1 MMTILHPTRCIY
13 IIGKIQIV
21 KNLLLFIILYFFCLT
36 ISAQNWDQVG
46 EDIISVS
53 TDDKSGASVSLSD
66 DGLTMAIGS
75 PFNSDEGLHVGHV
88 RIFAY
93 NGVSWELKGNIIK
106 GNLTEKGF
114 GYSVS
119 LSNDGN
125 RVAICASWGKVR
137 IYDWNGSLWQQIGN
151 SLDIEP
157 LSVFQGKVSISGNGE
172 IVGVGDIG
180 NSTNGTNAGEVRIY
194 KLNGNTW
201 QQKGSSITGSAYGI
215 TGYTLSLSNDG
226 SCFATN
232 HHQDKNIHVYYW
244 NQADWVLKGDIL
256 NEFPAHHAG
265 LSSDGNTL
273 AVSGING
280 PGQTENNGYAQVYK
294 WNGASW
300 NPHGNAIEGDVHQG
314 HLGYALSLSK
324 NGKVLAL
331 GNHIHNAWIGETR
344 VYVQNGAN
352 WEQRGETL
360 YGQIMEF
367 FAYSISLN
375 ASGNILGVGMPN
387 HITNLSQGKKDKSRV
402 FRNDAVLSVEE
413 TSQLDF
419 ALYPNPTIGNFTID
433 LGREYSD
440 VSVNIYNILGQIISS
455 ETYASVK
462 TIEKKITNM
471 GGVYF
476 VKISTANEESTILRI
491 IKQ

>member
-1 MMTILHPTRCIY
+1 MKKLLLCTILS
-13 IIGKIQIV
+13 
-21 KNLLLFIILYFFCLT
+21 LFSLT
-36 ISAQNWDQVG
+36 ISAQNWGQVG
-46 EDIISVS
+46 EDITSVS
-53 TDDKSGASVSLSD
+53 ADDKSGASVSMSD

-88 RIFAY
+88 RIFTY
-93 NGVSWELKGNIIK
+93 NGASWELKGNIIE

-119 LSNDGN
+119 LSSDGN

-151 SLDIEP
+151 NLDIEP

-232 HHQDKNIHVYYW
+232 LHQDKNIHVYYW
-244 NQADWVLKGDIL
+244 NDTDWALKGDIL
-256 NEFPAHHAG
+256 DEFPAHHAG

-273 AVSGING
+273 AISGFNG

-300 NPHGNAIEGDVHQG
+300 NPKGNAIEGDVHQG
-314 HLGYALSLSK
+314 HLGHSLSLSK
-324 NGKVLAL
+324 NGKVLAF
-331 GNHIHNAWIGETR
+331 GNHIHNAWIGEAR

-360 YGQIMEF
+360 YGQINEF

-387 HITNLSQGKKDKSRV
+387 HITNLSQGKKDKSRI
-402 FRNDAVLSVEE
+402 FRNDAVLEVED

-419 ALYPNPTIGNFTID
+419 TVYPNPSNGNFTID
-433 LGREYSD
+433 LGKEYTD
-440 VSVNIYNILGQIISS
+440 VSVEIYNMLGQLISS
-455 ETYASVK
+455 EKYATAK
-462 TIEKKITNM
+462 TISQELDASAGT
-471 GGVYF
+471 YF
-476 VKISTANEESTILRI
+476 VKVSTAKEGSNTLRI